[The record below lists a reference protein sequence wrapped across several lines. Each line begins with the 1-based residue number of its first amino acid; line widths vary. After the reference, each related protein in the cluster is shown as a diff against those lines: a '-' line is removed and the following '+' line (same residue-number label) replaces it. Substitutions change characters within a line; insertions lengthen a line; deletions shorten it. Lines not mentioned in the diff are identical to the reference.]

1 MISTCKYAYTK
12 TDRLVAA
19 LIAIAMLALCA
30 GSLNC
35 GCSWGDDSAA
45 YMSEGIAIAEG
56 NFKEQVKL
64 NVFLHPSILGD
75 NVKDELVYVWGYP
88 LLLSVVYL
96 IDGFDTDNYSNIIV
110 YKIPSAV
117 FFAVMAVCF
126 FLLLRRRF
134 SLPASAFTTC
144 IFCGASFFFEIV
156 NSLYSDMVYMGMCM
170 LTLLCIELYITES
183 SRRALI
189 VKGIELGAVIWYAA
203 EVRTNGLVF
212 VAVLL
217 TAQLAAMRGQKKPG
231 KDEILLRLIPYAVF
245 LALKIVTEYVL
256 LRPVTSNSADISVAS
271 SDFIFANIL
280 FYITNLADFATHQ
293 FYNLF
298 ASLLTPLL
306 SANVLELL
314 STALYVISEALGWAS
329 LAMAALGILTDG
341 IKKNLHLSLYV
352 IFCAAGTCLLPYTQ
366 GLRYMMGIMPVM
378 VIFSVYGYRR
388 IFAKARELL
397 RKGAKGTENES
408 GEDTKKARP
417 ALKIAAG
424 GALTVILCL
433 ASCYVQYNADV
444 ENIRAIKAN
453 ADDIHAGSEGMYSP
467 EAIEIYDYIKA
478 NTPQDAVFAFHK
490 PRALY
495 LNTGRLAFSYL
506 VNDRDVMDADYC
518 ILPEFFYQTYVN
530 EETPEWFSNFEVVLR
545 NSELTLMAK
554 K

>member
-12 TDRLVAA
+12 ADRLIAA
-19 LIAIAMLALCA
+19 LLALVMLALCV
-30 GSLNC
+30 GSLNY

-45 YMSEGIAIAEG
+45 YISEGIAIAEG

-64 NVFLHPSILGD
+64 NTLLHPSILGD
-75 NVKDELVYVWGYP
+75 NVEDELVYVWGYP

-96 IDGFDTDNYSNIIV
+96 IDGFDMDNYSNIIV
-110 YKIPSAV
+110 YKIPSAI

-134 SLPASAFTTC
+134 SLPASAFTAC
-144 IFCGASFFFEIV
+144 LFCGASFFFEIV

-189 VKGIELGAVIWYAA
+189 FKGIGLGAIIWYTV

-212 VAVLL
+212 IAVLL
-217 TAQLAAMRGQKKPG
+217 TAQLASMRGQKKPG
-231 KDEILLRLIPYAVF
+231 KDEILPRLIPYAVF
-245 LALKIVTEYVL
+245 IALKIATEYIL
-256 LRPVTSNSADISVAS
+256 LRPVTPNSADMSIAS

-280 FYITNLADFATHQ
+280 FYITRLADFAAQQ
-293 FYNLF
+293 FNNLL
-298 ASLLTPLL
+298 ASLLMPFLPADMPEKL
-306 SANVLELL
+306 S
-314 STALYVISEALGWAS
+314 SSLYRFSEIFGWAS
-329 LAMAALGILTDG
+329 LTMSVLGILTDG
-341 IKKNLHLSLYV
+341 IKKNLHLSLYM

-388 IFAKARELL
+388 IFAKAPALL
-397 RKGAKGTENES
+397 RKGGKDTESES
-408 GEDTKKARP
+408 VENTKKIHP
-417 ALKIAAG
+417 TLNIAAS
-424 GALTVILCL
+424 ALTVILCL
-433 ASCYVQYNADV
+433 AACYAQYNADV

-453 ADDIHAGSEGMYSP
+453 GDDIHAGSEGMYSP

-478 NTPQDAVFAFHK
+478 NTAQDAVFAFHK

-518 ILPEFFYQTYVN
+518 ILPELFYQTYVN
-530 EETPEWFSNFEVVLR
+530 DETPEWFSNFEVVLR
-545 NSELTLMAK
+545 NSELTLMTK

>member
-12 TDRLVAA
+12 TDRLAAA

-45 YMSEGIAIAEG
+45 YISEGIAIAEG

-64 NVFLHPSILGD
+64 NVLLHPSILGD

-96 IDGFDTDNYSNIIV
+96 IDGFDTDNYSNIIA

-170 LTLLCIELYITES
+170 LTLLCIELYIAES

-189 VKGIELGAVIWYAA
+189 VKGIGLGAVIWYAA

-217 TAQLAAMRGQKKPG
+217 TAQLASMRGQKRWG
-231 KDEILLRLIPYAVF
+231 KDEILPRLIPYAVF

-256 LRPVTSNSADISVAS
+256 LRPVTPNSADISVAT

-306 SANVLELL
+306 SANMLERV
-314 STALYVISEALGWAS
+314 SSALYAISEVLGWAS
-329 LAMAALGILTDG
+329 LTMAALGILTDG

-352 IFCAAGTCLLPYTQ
+352 IFCAVGTCLLPYTQ

-378 VIFSVYGYRR
+378 AVFSVYGYRQ
-388 IFAKARELL
+388 IFMKARELL
-397 RKGAKGTENES
+397 RKGAKCS
-408 GEDTKKARP
+408 GNKTVKKHP
-417 ALKIAAG
+417 PMNIVT

-433 ASCYVQYNADV
+433 ASCYMQYNADV

-453 ADDIHAGSEGMYSP
+453 GDDIHAGSEGMYSP

-518 ILPEFFYQTYVN
+518 ILPELFYQTYVN

-545 NSELTLMAK
+545 NSELTLMIK